1 MFELTWPNN
10 FMKWSTTL
18 NILLPVFH
26 GASFDL
32 ALRLAIDTA
41 KAHAGRVRVLS
52 VVDAAE
58 IRRVVAGG
66 HLGAIHLA
74 RHAADEVRKRM
85 TAEGTAAVAGAVR
98 RCEEAGVPVQGKVLE
113 GELERELVAA
123 AGANDLLVSATVSHF
138 APDCEDA
145 SGKLVLT
152 VMREGGIPILL
163 SGSAGRPVRTI
174 VAGCGG
180 GPRTERAV
188 GAMARLSLWKEAPR
202 RILLAVY
209 DTLAEGQEA
218 IAVPRQILV
227 DAGYPEWEEKV
238 LRGPTAKTFL
248 SFCESV
254 DADVAVLGGWGEHR
268 WNDLLGLSVTGHLLK
283 DGRRH
288 LFLYM

>member
-1 MFELTWPNN
+1 
-10 FMKWSTTL
+10 L

-41 KAHAGRVRVLS
+41 KARTGRIRVLS

-58 IRRVVAGG
+58 IRRIEAGG

-98 RCEEAGVPVQGKVLE
+98 RCEEAGVPARGEVLE

-123 AGANDLLVSATVSHF
+123 AGANDLLVSATASHF
-138 APDCEDA
+138 APDCEDG

-163 SGSAGRPVRTI
+163 SGATYRPVRAI
-174 VAGCGG
+174 VVGCGG

-188 GAMARLSLWKEAPR
+188 GAMARLSLWKAVPR
-202 RILLAVY
+202 GFLLAVY
-209 DTLAEGQEA
+209 DTPAEGQKG
-218 IAVPRQILV
+218 IAVPRRILA
-227 DAGYPEWEEKV
+227 DAGYPAWEEKI
-238 LRGPTAKTFL
+238 LSGPRAKTFL

-268 WNDLLGLSVTGHLLK
+268 WNDLLGLSVTGRLLK

>member
-1 MFELTWPNN
+1 M
-10 FMKWSTTL
+10 
-18 NILLPVFH
+18 NILLPVSR
-26 GASFDL
+26 GGSFDL

-41 KAHAGRVRVLS
+41 KAHGGRIRVLD
-52 VVDAAE
+52 VLDAAE
-58 IRRVVAGG
+58 IRRIEAGARP
-66 HLGAIHLA
+66 GAIHLA
-74 RHAADEVRKRM
+74 HHAADEIRKRM
-85 TAEGTAAVAGAVR
+85 MAEGTAAVAGAVR
-98 RCEEAGVPVQGKVLE
+98 RCEAAGVPVQGKVLE

-123 AGANDLLVSATVSHF
+123 AGANDLLVSASGSHF

-145 SGKLVLT
+145 SGKLVLS

-163 SGSAGRPVRTI
+163 SGSSPRPVGTI

-188 GAMARLSLWKEAPR
+188 GAMARLCLWKAVPR
-202 RILLAVY
+202 KILLAVY
-209 DTLAEGQEA
+209 DTPSEGRKA
-218 IAVPRQILV
+218 ISVPRRILA
-227 DAGYPEWEEKV
+227 DADYPGWEEKI
-238 LRGPTAKTFL
+238 LHGSPATTFL